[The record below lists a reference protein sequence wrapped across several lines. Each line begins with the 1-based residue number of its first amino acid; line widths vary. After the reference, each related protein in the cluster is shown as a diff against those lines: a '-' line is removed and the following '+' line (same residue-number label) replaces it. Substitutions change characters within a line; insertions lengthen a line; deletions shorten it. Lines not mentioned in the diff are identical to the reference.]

1 MKNGLMSGVFLN
13 FKRMVN
19 YFPPEPL
26 LLPFYPFLL
35 KKKKKK
41 KKNFLIT
48 NKVCNRS
55 VSGNSNFCC
64 FLTELKSFIYNKN
77 LDEGLPWWSTAD
89 KRYVDSIPA
98 REPGFHMLC
107 GMAKRFSFKGKKK
120 ETL

>member
-35 KKKKKK
+35 KKK

-77 LDEGLPWWSTAD
+77 LEEGLPWWSTAD